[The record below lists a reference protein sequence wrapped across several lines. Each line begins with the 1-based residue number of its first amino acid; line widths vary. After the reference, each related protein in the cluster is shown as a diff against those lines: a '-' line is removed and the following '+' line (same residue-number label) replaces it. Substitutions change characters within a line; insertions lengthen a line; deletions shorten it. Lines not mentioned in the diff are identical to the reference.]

1 MRDIP
6 ARSGAAA
13 VLAILVLLGGCSGDS
28 SDGGPAG
35 PDVADFS
42 AGTCRQAAP
51 DVLDLARQVGALGKE
66 PRVPDEA
73 KAAMRATQ
81 SRLLTASEQA
91 AGPERAELEGLVRSV
106 GLLRLRADGNTY
118 EPFLGDDVRAAR
130 ARVIS
135 TCTSG

>member
-1 MRDIP
+1 MRDILVR
-6 ARSGAAA
+6 AGGAAA
-13 VLAILVLLGGCSGDS
+13 FAVLLLVSGCSSGSDDS
-28 SDGGPAG
+28 PAG
-35 PDVADFS
+35 PAVEDFS

-51 DVLDLARQVGALGKE
+51 DVLGVARQVTDLGKG

-81 SRLLTASEQA
+81 ARLLTASGMA
-91 AGPERAELEGLVRSV
+91 AGPEQAELEGLVRAI

-130 ARVIS
+130 ERVIR
-135 TCTSG
+135 TCTGR